1 MIMDGRL
8 NKSLIAFRDVINKID
23 KKRLKEIVNKIDKL
37 ESNLKGTSFLNFQEE
52 FQNQFVFFYDFTN
65 EVVEERIIFN
75 EENFIEKN
83 ISTMLYQS
91 VENKSKFNIYLNGSF
106 VEILLDV
113 KNAGE
118 QNEALAA

>member
-1 MIMDGRL
+1 MDGRL